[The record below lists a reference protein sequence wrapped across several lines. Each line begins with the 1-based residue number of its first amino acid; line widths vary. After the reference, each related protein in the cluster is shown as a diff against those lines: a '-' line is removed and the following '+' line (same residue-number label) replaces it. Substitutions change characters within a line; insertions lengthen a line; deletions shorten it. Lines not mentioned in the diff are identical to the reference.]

1 MANLVCVH
9 LSLPTGQKGRAFFTT
24 DPTIEVLESYL
35 RTDTLEN
42 VLGDRFLEEDDQERF
57 EMTRSLVS
65 QQDWVFV
72 RTYEDEQDPT
82 ILHAYILKD
91 KASEERLFACVL
103 APITYVEK
111 LLEETNADPVFETST
126 FQVYGDKLSSCALI
140 LALETWV
147 SRCFPESKVKRLN
160 LLWSR

>member
-1 MANLVCVH
+1 MANLVSVY
-9 LSLPTGQKGRAFFTT
+9 LNLPTGQMGRAFFSNTQER
-24 DPTIEVLESYL
+24 DVLDFYF
-35 RTDTLEN
+35 RTPALEKM
-42 VLGDRFLEEDDQERF
+42 LGERFLEEDDQERF
-57 EMTRSLVS
+57 EMTRALVT

-72 RTYEDEQDPT
+72 RTYEDEQYPT

-103 APITYVEK
+103 APISYVEK
-111 LLEETNADPVFETST
+111 RLEENDEAPVFETST
-126 FQVYGDKLSSCALI
+126 FQVYGDKLSPCALI

-160 LLWSR
+160 LLWDR